1 MPLKLTIKEAADC
14 MRAQLVS
21 SHAAD
26 AAVRTLLTD
35 SRSLADVEGCL
46 FFALTSVRNDGH
58 RYVEALYRRGVR
70 HFVVQHI
77 PDTMRDTLDANFL
90 LVPDT
95 LDALQQLAA
104 AWRRRFTIP
113 VVGITGSNGKTIVK
127 EWLVWLTSS
136 DRRTVKSPKS
146 YNSQTGV
153 PLSVWQMQ
161 AGDELAI
168 FEAGIS
174 LPNEMA
180 RLERIIRPTIGIFT
194 HIGTAHDANFTDR
207 RQKINEKLNLFLHAQ
222 TLIYCA
228 DQREVADAV
237 AENKPLAHLKKVT
250 WGRAADCD
258 LQLLSTTVRHG
269 ETTLEARYR
278 NETHRIII
286 PMTDRASAEN
296 AMHCWLFMLLE
307 GTSPDV
313 IAERMRR
320 LPVIEM
326 RMELKEAI
334 NHCTLIN
341 DSYSSDF
348 HSLQVAVEFL
358 CRQQGARKTVI
369 LSDILQ
375 SGKNEQTLYADVAR
389 LLKTKGVHRL
399 IGIGAGISQHAE
411 MFPLETSFFPDT
423 DTFLQRFPL
432 NHFQEE
438 SILLKGARIFA
449 FEKIDRALQQK
460 THETILEINLNALV
474 DNLNYYRA
482 KKRPGVRLM
491 AMVKAFSYGSGSHE
505 IAGLLQF
512 HHVDYLAVAYVDEGV
527 ELRKAGIT
535 MPIMVMNPELQSPD
549 PLFTYNLEPEIYSFR
564 LLQMWCSQLTQHP
577 GQPAPAVHIKLDTG
591 MHRLGFEERE
601 IDTLRPI
608 LQELQ
613 TTEAAFRVASVFSHL
628 SGSDNPTLDAWTHR
642 QIATFRRMSKQIQKT
657 FDYPVYAHILNSAGI
672 TRFPDAQFDMVRLGI
687 GLYGVGV
694 NDEEQQHLQPVST
707 LKTVISQIKQIPA
720 GDTVGYG
727 RRHVASHEMRVG
739 TIAIGYADGLLRRFG
754 NGRGTVFINGQLAP
768 VIGNIC
774 MDMCMIDLTGVDARE
789 NDEVII
795 FGHRPTITD
804 VARTLDTIPYEIL
817 TGISRRVKRVY
828 VTEH

>member
-1 MPLKLTIKEAADC
+1 MPIKFTIKEASDY
-14 MRAQLVS
+14 MGAQLVS
-21 SHAAD
+21 GTAGGAS
-26 AAVRTLLTD
+26 VRTLLTD
-35 SRSLADVEGCL
+35 SRSLAQAEGCL
-46 FFALTSVRNDGH
+46 FFALTSARNDGH
-58 RYVEALYRRGVR
+58 RYVETLYQHGVR

-77 PDTMRDTLDANFL
+77 PETMHDHSDADFL

-104 AWRRRFTIP
+104 AWRQRFTIP
-113 VVGITGSNGKTIVK
+113 VTGITGSNGKTIVK
-127 EWLVWLTSS
+127 EWLAWLMSG
-136 DRRTVKSPKS
+136 DRRIVKSQKS
-146 YNSQTGV
+146 YNSQIGV
-153 PLSVWQMQ
+153 PLAVWQMQ

-174 LPNEMA
+174 QPGEMA
-180 RLERIIRPTIGIFT
+180 RIERIIRPTTGIFT
-194 HIGTAHDANFTDR
+194 HIGTAHDAYFSDR
-207 RQKINEKLNLFLHAQ
+207 RQKINEKLNLFVQAQ

-237 AENKPLAHLKKVT
+237 AENEQLAHLKKAT

-258 LQLLSTTVRHG
+258 LQLLSTVVRDG
-269 ETTLEARYR
+269 ETILEARYR
-278 NETHRIII
+278 NETIRITI

-307 GTSPDV
+307 EMSSDV

-334 NHCTLIN
+334 NHCSVIN
-341 DSYSSDF
+341 DSYSSDL

-375 SGKNEQTLYADVAR
+375 SGQDEQTLYADVAR

-399 IGIGAGISQHAE
+399 IGIGSGISQHAD
-411 MFPLETSFFPDT
+411 MFGIEAFFFPDT
-423 DTFLQRFPL
+423 DTFLQRFPF
-432 NHFQEE
+432 NHFREE

-460 THETILEINLNALV
+460 THETVLEINLNALV

-482 KKRPGVRLM
+482 KGRPGVRLM
-491 AMVKAFSYGSGSHE
+491 AMVKAFSYGSGSCE
-505 IAGLLQF
+505 IASLLQF
-512 HHVDYLAVAYVDEGV
+512 HHIDYLAVAYVDEGV

-535 MPIMVMNPELQSPD
+535 MPIMVMNPELQSLD
-549 PLFTYNLEPEIYSFR
+549 PLFAYDLEPEIYSFR
-564 LLQMWCSQLTQHP
+564 LLQRWRSRLEQQA
-577 GQPAPAVHIKLDTG
+577 GKPAPAVHIKLDTG

-601 IDTLRPI
+601 VETLCRT
-608 LQELQ
+608 LQELRAA
-613 TTEAAFRVASVFSHL
+613 EAAFRVASVFSHL
-628 SGSDNPTLDAWTHR
+628 SGSDNPSLDAWTHR
-642 QIATFRRMSKQIQKT
+642 QIATFRRMSKQVQNA

-694 NDEEQQHLQPVST
+694 NDEEQQYLRPVST

-727 RRHVASHEMRVG
+727 RRHVASHEMRIG
-739 TIAIGYADGLLRRFG
+739 TIAIGYADGLRRRFG
-754 NGRGTVFINGQLAP
+754 NGRGTVFVNGQPAP

-795 FGHRPTITD
+795 FGDRPTIID
-804 VARTLDTIPYEIL
+804 IARTLDTIPYEVL

-828 VTEH
+828 VTEN

>member
-1 MPLKLTIKEAADC
+1 MPIKFTIKEAAEC
-14 MRAQLVS
+14 MGAQPAS
-21 SHAAD
+21 SNAGSAT
-26 AAVRTLLTD
+26 VRSLLTD
-35 SRSLADVEGCL
+35 SRTLADADGCL
-46 FFALTSVRNDGH
+46 FFALTSARNDGH
-58 RYVEALYRRGVR
+58 RYVEMLYQRGVR
-70 HFVVQHI
+70 HFVVQRI
-77 PDTMRDTLDANFL
+77 SEAMRDKSDADFL

-104 AWRRRFTIP
+104 ACRQRFTIP

-127 EWLVWLTSS
+127 EWLAWLLEG
-136 DRRTVKSPKS
+136 DRQVVKSPKS
-146 YNSQTGV
+146 YNSQIGV

-161 AGDELAI
+161 EGDEVAI

-174 LPNEMA
+174 QPGEME
-180 RLERIIRPTIGIFT
+180 RIERIIRPTIGIFT
-194 HIGTAHDANFTDR
+194 NIGTAHDAYFSDR
-207 RQKINEKLNLFLHAQ
+207 RQKINEKLNLFVRAQ

-237 AENKPLAHLKKVT
+237 AGHERLTHLKKVT
-250 WGRAADCD
+250 WGQAAGCD
-258 LQLLSTTVRHG
+258 LQLLSTIVRDG
-269 ETTLEARYR
+269 ETLLEARYR
-278 NETHRIII
+278 NETCRIVI
-286 PMTDRASAEN
+286 PMTDRASVEN

-307 GTSPDV
+307 KMPQAV

-334 NHCTLIN
+334 NHCAVIN

-358 CRQQGARKTVI
+358 CRQPSARKTVI

-375 SGKNEQTLYADVAR
+375 SGQDEQTLYADVAR
-389 LLKTKGVHRL
+389 LLQTKGVHRL
-399 IGIGAGISQHAE
+399 IGIGEGISRHAE
-411 MFPLETSFFPDT
+411 AFGMEAFFFPDT
-423 DTFLQRFPL
+423 DTFLQRFP
-432 NHFQEE
+432 FSRFRDE

-460 THETILEINLNALV
+460 THETVLEINLNALV
-474 DNLNYYRA
+474 DNLNHYRA
-482 KKRPGVRLM
+482 KVRPGVRLM
-491 AMVKAFSYGSGSHE
+491 AMVKAFSYGSGSYE
-505 IAGLLQF
+505 IASLLQF
-512 HHVDYLAVAYVDEGV
+512 HRVDYLAVAYVDEGV

-535 MPIMVMNPELQSPD
+535 MPVMVMNPERQSLD
-549 PLFTYNLEPEIYSFR
+549 PLFAYNLEPEIYSFR
-564 LLQMWCSQLTQHP
+564 LLQMWRSRLEQQA
-577 GQPAPAVHIKLDTG
+577 GKPAPAVHIKLDTG

-601 IDTLRPI
+601 AEALCRA
-608 LQELQ
+608 LQELR
-613 TTEAAFRVASVFSHL
+613 EAGVAFRVASVFSHL
-628 SGSDNPTLDAWTHR
+628 SGSDNPSLDAWTHR
-642 QIATFRRMSKQIQKT
+642 QIDAFRRMSRQVQQV

-694 NDEEQQHLQPVST
+694 DEEEQQYLQPVST

-720 GDTVGYG
+720 GDAVGYD
-727 RRHVASHEMRVG
+727 RRYVATQEMRVG

-754 NGRGTVFINGQLAP
+754 NGRGTVFVNGRPAP

-774 MDMCMIDLTGVDARE
+774 MDMCMIDLTGIDAQE

-795 FGHRPTITD
+795 FGARPTITD
-804 VARTLDTIPYEIL
+804 VARTLETIPYEVL

-828 VTEH
+828 VMES